1 MTRQDKHQNMKDKII
16 IKRDENQGLNIL
28 KTLSFFRDIE
38 ILHSLQE
45 ISDYMKIYEADDQVS
60 IECNKEIIDEI
71 TKELEEENVQYNIS

>member
-1 MTRQDKHQNMKDKII
+1 MKNKII
-16 IKRDENQGLNIL
+16 IKRDENRGLNIL
-28 KTLSFFRDIE
+28 KILSIFRDRE

-60 IECNKEIIDEI
+60 IECDKETIDEI

>member
-1 MTRQDKHQNMKDKII
+1 MKNKII

-28 KTLSFFRDIE
+28 KILSIFRDRE

-60 IECNKEIIDEI
+60 IECDKETIDEI